1 MKQSKIISLT
11 VCLYILLAI
20 IAGCSKEETK
30 EFTDTPI
37 IESYLEPGSYFTV
50 KVSRQTPFS
59 SNADYS
65 TDDIDN
71 LSLSVLHNN
80 TPHVLTALGDGH
92 YVDSSI
98 VVTTGDN
105 YELSFMFNNKNVT
118 ATTYTPSPPTNFKQ
132 SVSTISITRIDAS
145 GGFPTGG
152 IPTGGMPTN
161 PDPVQLTWDNDDASY
176 YLVIVENM
184 ASTLDPIRD
193 FGDNAPPGNLFRK
206 SPTTSST
213 EELRAFDFQ
222 YYGMHR
228 ITLYHVL
235 PDYASLYDDN
245 STSSQNLTN
254 PSTSIV
260 NGYGIFTGLNSATL
274 FIDVKEP

>member
-1 MKQSKIISLT
+1 MKNQQKIIISI
-11 VCLYILLAI
+11 CLFTISVMA
-20 IAGCSKEETK
+20 ACKKDESK

-37 IESYLEPGSYFTV
+37 IESYLQPGSYFTV

-59 SNADYS
+59 SNVEYS
-65 TDDIDN
+65 SDDINN
-71 LSLSVLHNN
+71 LSLSVLYNN
-80 TPHVLTALGDGH
+80 IIHVLTPIGEGK

-98 VVTTGDN
+98 VATAGDN
-105 YELSFMFNNKNVT
+105 YQLSFLFNSKTVT
-118 ATTYTPSPPTNFKQ
+118 ASAYTPSTPTGFSQ
-132 SVSTISITRIDAS
+132 SVTEIIITRIDTS

-152 IPTGGMPTN
+152 FTQ
-161 PDPVQLTWDNDDASY
+161 PDPVQLTWDNADASY
-176 YLVIVENM
+176 YLVVVENM
-184 ASTLDPIRD
+184 ESTLDPIRD
-193 FGDNAPPGNLFRK
+193 FGDVTPPGNLFRK
-206 SPTTSST
+206 SPTTSAS

-228 ITLYHVL
+228 IILYHVL

-260 NGYGIFTGLNSATL
+260 NGYGIFTGLNTDTL
-274 FIDVKEP
+274 FINVKEQ